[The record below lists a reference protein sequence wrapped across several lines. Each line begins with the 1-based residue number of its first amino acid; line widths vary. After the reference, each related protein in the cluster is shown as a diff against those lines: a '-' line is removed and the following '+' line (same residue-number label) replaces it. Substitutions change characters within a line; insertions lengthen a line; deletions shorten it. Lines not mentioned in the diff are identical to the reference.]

1 MNEENQPGKGLADSS
16 SIGIKKTFA
25 GPIHAVMQEKDMNSQ
40 FANQQK
46 PTLVN
51 VIAWMTLASGIV
63 NLFWGIAASGAVIAS
78 TIGIGVICTPITILP
93 TVLGIFEIIYAA
105 KLMSNPP
112 QQIRP
117 STNIA
122 ILEIVC
128 ILVFNLFAVVV
139 GILALVFYND
149 LTVKDYFTRL
159 NGTPA
164 PAESLTPIALASTP
178 EPELAPVEPE
188 EITPVEEPPSSDDET
203 PKS

>member
-1 MNEENQPGKGLADSS
+1 
-16 SIGIKKTFA
+16 
-25 GPIHAVMQEKDMNSQ
+25 MNSQ
-40 FANQQK
+40 FTNQQK

-112 QQIRP
+112 QQVQP

-128 ILVFNLFAVVV
+128 VLVGNIFAVVV

-149 LTVKDYFTRL
+149 LTVKDYFARL
-159 NGTPA
+159 NGTLA
-164 PAESLTPIALASTP
+164 PAESLAPIALASTP

-188 EITPVEEPPSSDDET
+188 EIAPVEEPPSSEDET
-203 PKS
+203 PKV

>member
-1 MNEENQPGKGLADSS
+1 MNTQL
-16 SIGIKKTFA
+16 T
-25 GPIHAVMQEKDMNSQ
+25 
-40 FANQQK
+40 NQQK

-63 NLFWGIAASGAVIAS
+63 NLFWGIAASGAMLATFV
-78 TIGIGVICTPITILP
+78 GVICTPITILP

-112 QQIRP
+112 QQIQP

-128 ILVFNLFAVVV
+128 VIVGNLFAVVV

-149 LTVKDYFTRL
+149 LVVRDYFAQL

-164 PAESLTPIALASTP
+164 PTESPAPVAIASTP
-178 EPELAPVEPE
+178 EQEPAPAISE
-188 EITPVEEPPSSDDET
+188 ESASEEESSSSQGET
-203 PKS
+203 PQV

>member
-1 MNEENQPGKGLADSS
+1 MHTV
-16 SIGIKKTFA
+16 I
-25 GPIHAVMQEKDMNSQ
+25 QEKDMNSQ
-40 FANQQK
+40 FTNQQK

-63 NLFWGIAASGAVIAS
+63 NLFWGVAASGAALS
-78 TIGIGVICTPITILP
+78 TFVGVVCTPITILP

-112 QQIRP
+112 QQTQP

-128 ILVFNLFAVVV
+128 VLVGNIFAVVV

-149 LTVKDYFTRL
+149 LVVRDYFARL
-159 NGTPA
+159 NGTLA
-164 PAESLTPIALASTP
+164 PAEVAAPVALVSTP
-178 EPELAPVEPE
+178 EPESEPIEPE
-188 EITPVEEPPSSDDET
+188 EIAPIEEPPSSGDET
-203 PKS
+203 PKG